1 MFAFAA
7 ILLSAAAIAVTVL
20 PHILHS
26 RRGLSVLLA
35 TNLLLCVA
43 GAVCL
48 VLSVRFSEDT
58 LASAA
63 SDAEFCGW
71 ASDML
76 SVWRYTGGT
85 FAAAVGGIT
94 LLAALI
100 RHRMRWVRSA
110 VMAAVSVLLWFL
122 GGAYALTCET
132 PLADLVTPV
141 HLWTAG
147 CALVILAGAAVDAA
161 HALHGAKKK

>member
-7 ILLSAAAIAVTVL
+7 VLLSAAAIAVTVL
-20 PHILHS
+20 PYVFHS
-26 RRGLSVLLA
+26 RRWLAVLLCV
-35 TNLLLCVA
+35 NLLLCIAGIGCLAGSVFLSRQTLA
-43 GAVCL
+43 GAG
-48 VLSVRFSEDT
+48 
-58 LASAA
+58 

-161 HALHGAKKK
+161 RALYGAKKK